1 MSEDLSSIEAVIRLL
16 VAATLGGF
24 IGLEREQR
32 QKAAGLR
39 THMLVSLGS
48 ALFMVGAILF
58 AQDAG
63 SIRADASVLR
73 LDPVGV
79 FAAIVSGI
87 GFIGAGQ
94 IFRANGTIQGI
105 TTAAAIWVT
114 AGMGV
119 LVGIG
124 EYVVSIAAVAIVLV
138 VVTGLGYVEANWLAA
153 TAGGKDAEPPTGSS

>member
-1 MSEDLSSIEAVIRLL
+1 MSDDLLTSEAVLRLV
-16 VAATLGGF
+16 VAAVLGGSV
-24 IGLEREQR
+24 GLERQQQ

-63 SIRADASVLR
+63 SLRADASVLR
-73 LDPVGV
+73 LDPIRV
-79 FAAIVSGI
+79 FAGIVTGI
-87 GFIGAGQ
+87 GFLGAGQ
-94 IFRANGTIQGI
+94 IFRSDGTIRGM

-119 LVGIG
+119 LVSIG
-124 EYVVSIAAVAIVLV
+124 EYLIAIAAVAIVLV
-138 VVTGLGYVEANWLAA
+138 VVTGIGYAEERWL
-153 TAGGKDAEPPTGSS
+153 TARTDEEDSEQD